1 MKTQNFAKSI
11 FLILLF
17 FALITLVAI
26 LKILNAFFIPLTVS
40 ILLSFVFY
48 PFCKKLH
55 KLRIPWALCV
65 TIVIVVALFAL
76 YFIGNLLANSLST
89 IVHTYP
95 KYEERFTSIYQ
106 TFCRTFKIH
115 YEEDSSLFVN
125 LWNSIK
131 VRSTLQ

>member
-95 KYEERFTSIYQ
+95 NTKSALHPFTRPSAKPSKFIMRK
-106 TFCRTFKIH
+106 THPF
-115 YEEDSSLFVN
+115 S
-125 LWNSIK
+125 
-131 VRSTLQ
+131 